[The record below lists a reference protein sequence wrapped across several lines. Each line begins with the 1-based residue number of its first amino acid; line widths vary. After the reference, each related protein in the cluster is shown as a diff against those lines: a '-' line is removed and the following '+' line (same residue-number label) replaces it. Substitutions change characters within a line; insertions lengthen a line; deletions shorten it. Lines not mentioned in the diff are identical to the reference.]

1 LLTSAYFNSISSQPE
16 RHRSLVKTLL
26 AHLETNIFTTFIR
39 SSNSLILSGF
49 KPEIKG
55 LFPRTSVLRGHHYL
69 LESRARHASRT
80 THPPPFFEIR
90 PSRPAILYSTP
101 HLTTNLTKHH
111 SLNSALLRS
120 LLIQHIRTGAINV
133 PSRSQNVISS
143 GMCPSL
149 CQVRGPLMVA
159 VFSKHAKKHDL
170 PFRCSHISGCTS
182 RFRYNKDLQRHCDTQ
197 HSTARVW
204 YCPHPTCKYSRGES
218 KIFKRKDNFDRH
230 IRTVH
235 GEAN

>member
-1 LLTSAYFNSISSQPE
+1 
-16 RHRSLVKTLL
+16 
-26 AHLETNIFTTFIR
+26 
-39 SSNSLILSGF
+39 LILSGF

-69 LESRARHASRT
+69 LESRERYASRIS
-80 THPPPFFEIR
+80 HPPPFLEIR
-90 PSRPAILYSTP
+90 LSRPAILYSTP

-111 SLNSALLRS
+111 SLNLALLRS
-120 LLIQHIRTGAINV
+120 LLIQHIRTGAIRAL
-133 PSRSQNVISS
+133 SRSQNVISLS
-143 GMCPSL
+143 MRPPRY
-149 CQVRGPLMVA
+149 QVRVPLMV
-159 VFSKHAKKHDL
+159 VGFSKHAKKHNL
-170 PFRCSHISGCTS
+170 PFQCSHISGCTS

-204 YCPHPTCKYSRGES
+204 YCPHTTCKYSRGES